1 MISVTNNTLTLTIA
15 DGDSTTH
22 LRKKKVTVSAYKNN
36 VYIFWDNLIRINK
49 NYDNFSAP
57 AGASAVAVASSINTF
72 MNT

>member
-1 MISVTNNTLTLTIA
+1 MISVTNNILTLTIA

-22 LRKKKVTVSAYKNN
+22 FRKKKVTVFAYKNN
-36 VYIFWDNLIRINK
+36 VYMFWDGHIQIK
-49 NYDNFSAP
+49 ENYANFSTP